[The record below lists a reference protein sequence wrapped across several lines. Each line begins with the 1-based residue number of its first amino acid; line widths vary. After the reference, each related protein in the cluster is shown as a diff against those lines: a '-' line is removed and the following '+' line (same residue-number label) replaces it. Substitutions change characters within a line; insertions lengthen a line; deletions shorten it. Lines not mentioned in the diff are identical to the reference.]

1 MEIVAFAALLIGAT
15 LRIGAPIAFAAL
27 GATFA
32 ERAGVINVGLEGIML
47 FGAFAGVLVSYLTG
61 NPWLGVA
68 GAVVTG
74 VIVAALLGVAS
85 ITFGA
90 NQIVAGMAI
99 NILALG
105 LTRFGLDVIWDR
117 PGVSPSVPGLE
128 PVHLPI
134 LSDLPVV
141 GEAIFRQNGLVL
153 LLFVLVIIST
163 VVLRRSRFG
172 RHMEAVGE
180 APEAADSVGIS
191 VHRTRYAALL
201 ISGALASLGGVAL
214 SLGALTYFVE
224 GMTAGRG
231 FIGLAANIF
240 GRWTA
245 VGAFLAALLFG
256 LAGALQVSL
265 QVAGVQVPSQFLLI
279 LPYVLTIV
287 ALAGAVGRSRAPA
300 ALGRP
305 YRTG

>member
-105 LTRFGLDVIWDR
+105 LT
-117 PGVSPSVPGLE
+117 
-128 PVHLPI
+128 
-134 LSDLPVV
+134 
-141 GEAIFRQNGLVL
+141 
-153 LLFVLVIIST
+153 
-163 VVLRRSRFG
+163 
-172 RHMEAVGE
+172 
-180 APEAADSVGIS
+180 DSGS
-191 VHRTRYAALL
+191 
-201 ISGALASLGGVAL
+201 
-214 SLGALTYFVE
+214 
-224 GMTAGRG
+224 M
-231 FIGLAANIF
+231 
-240 GRWTA
+240 
-245 VGAFLAALLFG
+245 
-256 LAGALQVSL
+256 
-265 QVAGVQVPSQFLLI
+265 
-279 LPYVLTIV
+279 
-287 ALAGAVGRSRAPA
+287 
-300 ALGRP
+300 
-305 YRTG
+305 